1 MQPREHSNKLTKMK
15 IQNAR
20 SFALAL
26 ALLVLAAIPAAA
38 QDTVTGKWLITT
50 TSPEMGSMEMTYELQ
65 QDGTTVT
72 GTADLSAIPE
82 IDAVEIDEGLY
93 EDNILS
99 FLLHVSMQGQWFTAE
114 VEADVDGDEM
124 VGETYLDEMGMA
136 MPFTGKRVE
145 N

>member
-1 MQPREHSNKLTKMK
+1 MK

-26 ALLVLAAIPAAA
+26 ALVVVAAIPAAA
-38 QDTVTGKWLITT
+38 QDSVAGKWLITS
-50 TSPEMGSMEMTYELQ
+50 TSPEMGSMEMVYELQ

-93 EDNILS
+93 EDKILS

-124 VGETYLDEMGMA
+124 VGETYVDEMGMA
-136 MPFTGKRVE
+136 MPFTGKRVQ

>member
-1 MQPREHSNKLTKMK
+1 MKLH
-15 IQNAR
+15 NAR

-38 QDTVTGKWLITT
+38 QDSVTGKWVITS
-50 TSPEMGSMEMTYELQ
+50 TSPEMGSMEMVYHLQ

-82 IDAVEIDEGLY
+82 VDAVEIDEGLY
-93 EDNILS
+93 EDKILS

-114 VEADVDGDEM
+114 VEADVDGDDM

>member
-1 MQPREHSNKLTKMK
+1 MKLH
-15 IQNAR
+15 NAR
-20 SFALAL
+20 SFPLAL

-38 QDTVTGKWLITT
+38 QDSVTGKWLITS
-50 TSPEMGSMEMTYELQ
+50 TSPEMGSMEMIYELQ

-93 EDNILS
+93 EDKILS

-124 VGETYLDEMGMA
+124 VGETYVDEMGMA

>member
-1 MQPREHSNKLTKMK
+1 MK

-38 QDTVTGKWLITT
+38 QDTVTGKWVITS
-50 TSPEMGSMEMTYELQ
+50 TSPEMGSIEMIFELQ

-82 IDAVEIDEGLY
+82 IDAVELDEGLY
-93 EDNILS
+93 EDKILS

-114 VEADVDGDEM
+114 VEGDVDGDDI
-124 VGETYLDEMGMA
+124 VGETYIDEMGMA
-136 MPFTGKRVE
+136 TPFTGKRVE

>member
-1 MQPREHSNKLTKMK
+1 VQPREHSNKLTKMK

-38 QDTVTGKWLITT
+38 QESVAGKWVITS
-50 TSPEMGSMEMTYELQ
+50 TSPEMGSIEMIFELQ

-82 IDAVEIDEGLY
+82 IDAVELDEGLY
-93 EDNILS
+93 EDKILS

-114 VEADVDGDEM
+114 VEGDVDGDDI
-124 VGETYLDEMGMA
+124 VGETYIDEMGMA
-136 MPFTGKRVE
+136 TPFTGKRVE

>member
-1 MQPREHSNKLTKMK
+1 MKLH
-15 IQNAR
+15 NAR

-38 QDTVTGKWLITT
+38 QDSVTGKWLITS
-50 TSPEMGSMEMTYELQ
+50 TSPEMGSMEMIYELQ

-93 EDNILS
+93 EDKILS

-124 VGETYLDEMGMA
+124 VGETYVDEMGMA
-136 MPFTGKRVE
+136 MPFTGKRVQ